1 MLEAKGRVQFTT
13 GALDFCRAG
22 LSSPGVRLEPV
33 TPEIAVGAAR
43 LEPGLHGDPAD
54 RLIVA
59 TALAVG
65 APIVTRDA
73 QIRNS
78 KLVETVW

>member
-1 MLEAKGRVQFTT
+1 
-13 GALDFCRAG
+13 
-22 LSSPGVRLEPV
+22 
-33 TPEIAVGAAR
+33 
-43 LEPGLHGDPAD
+43 LHGDPAD